1 MQDDKANTAT
11 NRVSYSD
18 DIFATRKLK
27 QTAGEQIQLINCL
40 STVTVVKNHETVNR
54 VETLKIM
61 HYPFRLQ
68 GGHEQSPNASKTKWK
83 NEAQKETEISKAQH
97 SRCV

>member
-27 QTAGEQIQLINCL
+27 QTAGEQI
-40 STVTVVKNHETVNR
+40 
-54 VETLKIM
+54 
-61 HYPFRLQ
+61 
-68 GGHEQSPNASKTKWK
+68 
-83 NEAQKETEISKAQH
+83 
-97 SRCV
+97 